1 MTRMRSLAAT
11 LFGPEVA
18 RYLAH
23 RDEERDRKPDPDAL
37 ERNGKTKWI
46 ATDHDWPPQ
55 HKDDVEDHE
64 AAELIRSDEFI
75 QCTENVKASL
85 ENQPLRAREAEPP
98 REPCERHG

>member
-1 MTRMRSLAAT
+1 MRSLAGT
-11 LFGPEVA
+11 LFGPQTA

-23 RDEERDRKPDPDAL
+23 REEERNRRPAPQAL
-37 ERNGKTKWI
+37 ERNGKSKWI

-75 QCTENVKASL
+75 ECTKNVKESL
-85 ENQPLRAREAEPP
+85 ANQPLRTRDPEPP
-98 REPCERHG
+98 KDQCRRHG